1 MSSWGGAIYEI
12 VSGARSMKR
21 RCEAVGAGTTF
32 TTVLGTGSGEIMRTV
47 ARLVE
52 EKRLRAVIDSE
63 WRLQESKEAIERQKS
78 GRCAGKVVIRVV
90 EEAAVAEGGK
100 D

>member
-12 VSGARSMKR
+12 VSGAQRKRPASR
-21 RCEAVGAGTTF
+21 RCWNDFHDSAWDRIR
-32 TTVLGTGSGEIMRTV
+32 EIMRTV

-63 WRLQESKEAIERQKS
+63 WRLQESKEAIERQRVGDAR
-78 GRCAGKVVIRVV
+78 GRW
-90 EEAAVAEGGK
+90 
-100 D
+100 